1 MVRLKA
7 FRVKQLLV
15 VLLITSLLSGTAYL
29 LGWSSIL
36 TVNSV
41 VVEGTTSRTEIMRKL
56 ESDSIKISVGT
67 KLARVEPRAVARSIQ
82 RLDWIDQVE
91 VSRDWLGKKIKI
103 TIVEKTAVAKSIS
116 NNDGLVN
123 FDSTGAIF
131 KPVSASQLSIQ
142 QKLPLVI
149 VAENNKSLLV
159 SVSTLLS
166 QLSTQNLDLLVNL
179 KSISVSSSGLIQMQT
194 LVKSQSLQIN
204 WGLARDIS
212 QKVEVLNALLN
223 LPENKEIKRVDLSQ
237 PKLPIVS

>member
-131 KPVSASQLSIQ
+131 KPVSAAQLSIQ

-194 LVKSQSLQIN
+194 QVKSQSLQIN